1 MSNGPPLRIIHCFRS
16 PIGGIF
22 RHVRDLAEFHARQGH
37 DVGVLCDST
46 TGGSFE
52 DALFDEIR
60 PYLSLG
66 LFRLPI
72 RRAVSPGDFA
82 ALWKSYREIRSLQPN
97 ILHGHGAKG
106 GAIARLIGVN
116 VTATLQLTH
125 LLLPLL
131 REQPRA
137 LLVNLGSTFG
147 SIGYPGFA
155 TYCASKFALRGF
167 SDALRREL
175 ADTHIKVLYVAPRA
189 TRTAMNSVEVVA
201 MNDALKV
208 SMDDPQAVAAQIVQ
222 AIMAEREELYLGWPE
237 KLFVRLNSLLPRL
250 VDQALRKQLPV
261 IKRFA
266 RADQPRPSHPFGDHP

>member
-1 MSNGPPLRIIHCFRS
+1 MRLEQCRALLTGAS
-16 PIGGIF
+16 GGIGQEMVERLCAGGARLLLVGRGSLALQALAR
-22 RHVRDLAEFHARQGH
+22 RHPDQVSLVCADLPQHSGRLAVLEAARRF
-37 DVGVLCDST
+37 
-46 TGGSFE
+46 GGINCVINAAGANQFSLLEQQDE
-52 DALFDEIR
+52 D
-60 PYLSLG
+60 
-66 LFRLPI
+66 
-72 RRAVSPGDFA
+72 
-82 ALWKSYREIRSLQPN
+82 
-97 ILHGHGAKG
+97 
-106 GAIARLIGVN
+106 AIARLIGVN

-167 SDALRREL
+167 SEALRREL

-266 RADQPRPSHPFGDHP
+266 RADQPRPSHPSGDHP

>member
-1 MSNGPPLRIIHCFRS
+1 M
-16 PIGGIF
+16 
-22 RHVRDLAEFHARQGH
+22 
-37 DVGVLCDST
+37 
-46 TGGSFE
+46 
-52 DALFDEIR
+52 
-60 PYLSLG
+60 
-66 LFRLPI
+66 
-72 RRAVSPGDFA
+72 
-82 ALWKSYREIRSLQPN
+82 
-97 ILHGHGAKG
+97 
-106 GAIARLIGVN
+106 
-116 VTATLQLTH
+116 TATLQLTH

-167 SDALRREL
+167 SEALRREL